1 MAISFKGRY
10 FPKEII
16 LTAVRWKLAYPL
28 SYRNI
33 EELMEERGVSVDHST
48 VQKWVVRYAPQLEQE
63 FRKSKRKLADSWK
76 MDETYIKVNGKQVYL
91 YRAVD
96 KYGNTVDF
104 MLSEKRDRKAVLAF
118 FNKAIGSSGL
128 PKKVNIDKSGANTA
142 ALERLNTL
150 LFLSGFWFAMVEVRR
165 IKYLNNLVEQ
175 DHRSIKRITKY
186 TLGFKKFNS
195 AKATIAGIELCHM
208 LKKGQMRGNSMMP
221 AWQQFYTLAD

>member
-1 MAISFKGRY
+1 MVKFTLKGISNLTESPAY
-10 FPKEII
+10 F
-16 LTAVRWKLAYPL
+16 
-28 SYRNI
+28 
-33 EELMEERGVSVDHST
+33 
-48 VQKWVVRYAPQLEQE
+48 QQ
-63 FRKSKRKLADSWK
+63 
-76 MDETYIKVNGKQVYL
+76 VNGI
-91 YRAVD
+91 YRKDGA
-96 KYGNTVDF
+96 
-104 MLSEKRDRKAVLAF
+104 L
-118 FNKAIGSSGL
+118 
-128 PKKVNIDKSGANTA
+128 ANTA

>member
-1 MAISFKGRY
+1 MAISFKGRHY
-10 FPKEII
+10 PKEII

-76 MDETYIKVNGKQVYL
+76 MGETYIKVNGKQVYL

-118 FNKAIGSSGL
+118 F
-128 PKKVNIDKSGANTA
+128 
-142 ALERLNTL
+142 
-150 LFLSGFWFAMVEVRR
+150 
-165 IKYLNNLVEQ
+165 
-175 DHRSIKRITKY
+175 
-186 TLGFKKFNS
+186 
-195 AKATIAGIELCHM
+195 
-208 LKKGQMRGNSMMP
+208 
-221 AWQQFYTLAD
+221 